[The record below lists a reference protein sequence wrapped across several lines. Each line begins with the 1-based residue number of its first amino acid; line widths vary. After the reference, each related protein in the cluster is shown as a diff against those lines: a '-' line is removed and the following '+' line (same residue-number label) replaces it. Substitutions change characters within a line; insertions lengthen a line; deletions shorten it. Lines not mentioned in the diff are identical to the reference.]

1 MSAEL
6 QRHPKPGLSS
16 GARSG
21 RFPLQDTMP
30 LAREIK
36 GDREGWAEDSQGPS
50 HSQAALGLLAK
61 PISRKEAPEVRP
73 GFLSGPWGPPSLQNQ
88 KLHEHGAQ
96 PGPSLENWTD
106 WHGGLPV
113 TPHSQEPQMSSS
125 HRQ

>member
-36 GDREGWAEDSQGPS
+36 GDRGGWATGDSQGPS
-50 HSQAALGLLAK
+50 HSQAALGLPQAGAALCC
-61 PISRKEAPEVRP
+61 
-73 GFLSGPWGPPSLQNQ
+73 LWPPSMVILLPAGAADDRELPAVPPAQGPER
-88 KLHEHGAQ
+88 LAPHE
-96 PGPSLENWTD
+96 L
-106 WHGGLPV
+106 
-113 TPHSQEPQMSSS
+113 SS
-125 HRQ
+125 RR